1 MQHRESSSGG
11 SGALRLTWS
20 SRIRDRLHE
29 ASSLLSR
36 GEKTRR
42 VLIFLSP
49 PPFLWRNTQLAHRR
63 THAGLWKLGVA
74 LPPDTS
80 ASANYT
86 VRFFD
91 FFFLEIKRQKIL
103 YNLPLSPAILL
114 SLLSPPSPHSAR
126 VLHLETKTLW
136 KECVLCT
143 QCVYRPDSISWS
155 SKLYLA
161 SSFFFFPSLALLFR
175 VEKKK

>member
-1 MQHRESSSGG
+1 MQHRESSGGG

-49 PPFLWRNTQLAHRR
+49 PSLFMTKHTTRAPTHARR
-63 THAGLWKLGVA
+63 TLKVGVA

-91 FFFLEIKRQKIL
+91 FFFLEIKKRQKIL

-114 SLLSPPSPHSAR
+114 SLLSPPHSAR

>member
-1 MQHRESSSGG
+1 MQHRESSGGG

-63 THAGLWKLGVA
+63 THAGLWKWGSRSRRTPAQAPTIQYDFLI
-74 LPPDTS
+74 
-80 ASANYT
+80 
-86 VRFFD
+86 
-91 FFFLEIKRQKIL
+91 FFFLEIKKGKRSYTISHCLRPSCSPFFHPLLLILPGSCIWRQRHCGKSVCFAHSVCIGL
-103 YNLPLSPAILL
+103 TLSADPASSIWLL
-114 SLLSPPSPHSAR
+114 L
-126 VLHLETKTLW
+126 
-136 KECVLCT
+136 
-143 QCVYRPDSISWS
+143 
-155 SKLYLA
+155 
-161 SSFFFFPSLALLFR
+161 SFFFLRSLFYS
-175 VEKKK
+175 E

>member
-1 MQHRESSSGG
+1 MQHRESSGGG

-42 VLIFLSP
+42 VLMFLSP
-49 PPFLWRNTQLAHRR
+49 PSLFMTKHTTRAPTHARR
-63 THAGLWKLGVA
+63 TLKVGVA

-91 FFFLEIKRQKIL
+91 FFFSWNKKKKGKRSYTISHCLRPSCSPFFHPLIL
-103 YNLPLSPAILL
+103 PGSCIWRQRHCGKSVCFAHSVCIGLTLSADPASSIWLL
-114 SLLSPPSPHSAR
+114 L
-126 VLHLETKTLW
+126 
-136 KECVLCT
+136 
-143 QCVYRPDSISWS
+143 
-155 SKLYLA
+155 
-161 SSFFFFPSLALLFR
+161 SFFFLRSLFYS
-175 VEKKK
+175 E

>member
-49 PPFLWRNTQLAHRR
+49 PPPFYDETHNSRTDARTPDFESWGSRSRR
-63 THAGLWKLGVA
+63 TPAQAPTIQYDFLI
-74 LPPDTS
+74 
-80 ASANYT
+80 
-86 VRFFD
+86 
-91 FFFLEIKRQKIL
+91 FFFLEIKKRQKIL

-114 SLLSPPSPHSAR
+114 SLLSPPHSAR

-161 SSFFFFPSLALLFR
+161 SFFFFLRSLFYS
-175 VEKKK
+175 E

>member
-1 MQHRESSSGG
+1 MQHRESSGGG

-63 THAGLWKLGVA
+63 THAGLWKWGSRSRRTPA
-74 LPPDTS
+74 QAPTIQ
-80 ASANYT
+80 Y
-86 VRFFD
+86 D
-91 FFFLEIKRQKIL
+91 FLI
-103 YNLPLSPAILL
+103 
-114 SLLSPPSPHSAR
+114 
-126 VLHLETKTLW
+126 
-136 KECVLCT
+136 
-143 QCVYRPDSISWS
+143 
-155 SKLYLA
+155 
-161 SSFFFFPSLALLFR
+161 FFFPWNKKKAKDLIQSPTVSGHLALPSFTPSFCPGLASGDKDTVER
-175 VEKKK
+175 VCALHTVCV

>member
-49 PPFLWRNTQLAHRR
+49 PSLFMTKHTTRAPTHARR
-63 THAGLWKLGVA
+63 TLKVGVA

-143 QCVYRPDSISWS
+143 QCVYRPDSIS
-155 SKLYLA
+155 
-161 SSFFFFPSLALLFR
+161 
-175 VEKKK
+175 